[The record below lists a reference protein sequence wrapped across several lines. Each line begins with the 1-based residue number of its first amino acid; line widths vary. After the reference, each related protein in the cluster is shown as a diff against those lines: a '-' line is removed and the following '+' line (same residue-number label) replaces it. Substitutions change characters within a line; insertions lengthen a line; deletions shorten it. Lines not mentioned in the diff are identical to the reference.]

1 MILKKSIDHLRE
13 NNMYW
18 GEHVLFAVPQSI
30 RMIVGGV
37 MLMVH
42 AFIPGLFPRI
52 GSRVTSR
59 LSEAFTIHE
68 NNRRRKT

>member
-1 MILKKSIDHLRE
+1 MIFKKSIQHLRD

-18 GEHVLFAVPQSI
+18 GEHVLFAVPQAI
-30 RMIVGGV
+30 RMIVGGI
-37 MLMVH
+37 MLMIH

-59 LSEAFTIHE
+59 LSEVFTIHE